1 MRVPR
6 AVRSEQDA
14 SEPGM
19 TIRSGQENAAPRAHD
34 TPLRL
39 FAEPALARIASL
51 EDEVRALAARAAT
64 AERERD
70 GLRARLASGREL
82 ASALAARV
90 RARFLGRRSGRD
102 STPSAPAPSARLELP
117 TRDALHRAWS
127 RGVEVAS
134 IVDVGASDGSWSA
147 MALSV
152 WPRANALLLEA
163 NEAHRPAL
171 EAACARNPAMR
182 HAIAA
187 VGPARR
193 QLWFERTADPYG
205 GRIHSERGSPD
216 WIALPGTTID
226 DEIRERA
233 LAGPH
238 LVKLDTHG
246 YEVPILEGAAETL
259 AQASL
264 VVVECYAFELADGA
278 LPLHAMLAWM
288 WERGFMAVDLCEP
301 MWRARDGCLWQVD
314 VVFTPRSRPEC
325 GVRSWE

>member
-1 MRVPR
+1 
-6 AVRSEQDA
+6 
-14 SEPGM
+14 M
-19 TIRSGQENAAPRAHD
+19 TIPSEQENAAPSPRD

-39 FAEPALARIASL
+39 FAEPALARIAAL
-51 EDEVRALAARAAT
+51 EAEVRALAARAAT

-90 RARFLGRRSGRD
+90 RARFLGRRASRYGAEAVAENMGK
-102 STPSAPAPSARLELP
+102 TMAKPGSAGTSPGLDLP
-117 TRDALHRAWS
+117 TRAALHRAWS
-127 RGVEVAS
+127 RGVGIAT
-134 IVDVGASDGSWSA
+134 IVDVGASDGSWSE

-163 NEAHRPAL
+163 NDAHGPAL
-171 EAACARNPAMR
+171 SAACARVPAMR

-193 QLWFERTADPYG
+193 ELWFERTADPYG
-205 GRIHSERGSPD
+205 GRIHSERANPD

-226 DEIRERA
+226 DEVRERA
-233 LAGPH
+233 LAGPY

-246 YEVPILEGAAETL
+246 YEVPILEGARETL
-259 AQASL
+259 AHAAL
-264 VVVECYAFELADGA
+264 VVIECYAFELADGA

-314 VVFTPRSRPEC
+314 VVFTPRTRPEC
-325 GVRSWE
+325 GVRSWL

>member
-1 MRVPR
+1 
-6 AVRSEQDA
+6 
-14 SEPGM
+14 M
-19 TIRSGQENAAPRAHD
+19 TTPSGHEHENAAGPARD

-39 FAEPALARIASL
+39 FAEPALTRIAAL
-51 EDEVRALAARAAT
+51 EDEVRALAARAAS

-90 RARFLGRRSGRD
+90 RARFLGGRASRHAMD
-102 STPSAPAPSARLELP
+102 RVAKADPAAASPGLDLP
-117 TRDALHRAWS
+117 TRAALHRAWS
-127 RGVEVAS
+127 RGVEIAS

-152 WPRANALLLEA
+152 WPRAHALLLEA
-163 NEAHRPAL
+163 NDAHRPGL
-171 EAACARNPAMR
+171 EAACARNPAMQ

-193 QLWFERTADPYG
+193 ELWFERTADPYG

-233 LAGPH
+233 LAGPY

-246 YEVPILEGAAETL
+246 YEVPILEGARDTL

-325 GVRSWE
+325 GVRSWQ

>member
-1 MRVPR
+1 MTTP
-6 AVRSEQDA
+6 SEHA
-14 SEPGM
+14 
-19 TIRSGQENAAPRAHD
+19 NAATSARD

-51 EDEVRALAARAAT
+51 EAEVRALALRAAA

-90 RARFLGRRSGRD
+90 RARFLGRRAAPRAGA
-102 STPSAPAPSARLELP
+102 APARTAVPTGDSGLELP
-117 TRDALHRAWS
+117 TRDALRRAWS
-127 RGVEVAS
+127 RGVEIAT

-147 MALSV
+147 MARSV
-152 WPRANALLLEA
+152 WPGANALLLEA
-163 NEAHRPAL
+163 NDAHRAAL
-171 EAACARNPAMR
+171 EAACAGCPAMR
-182 HAIAA
+182 HLIAA

-193 QLWFERTADPYG
+193 ELWFERTDDPYG

-226 DEIRERA
+226 DEVREHA
-233 LAGPH
+233 LAGPY

-246 YEVPILEGAAETL
+246 YEVPILEGARETL
-259 AQASL
+259 ARASL
-264 VVVECYAFELADGA
+264 VVIECYAFELADGA
-278 LPLHAMLAWM
+278 LPLHAMLGWM

-314 VVFTPRSRPEC
+314 VVFTPRTRPEC
-325 GVRSWE
+325 GVRSWQ